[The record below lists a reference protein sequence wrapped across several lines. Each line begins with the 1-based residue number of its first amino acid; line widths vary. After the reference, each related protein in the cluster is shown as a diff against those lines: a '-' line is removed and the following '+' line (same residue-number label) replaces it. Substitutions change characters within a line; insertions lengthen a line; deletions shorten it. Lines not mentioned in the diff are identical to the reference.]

1 MKLKTAVLLLQILAV
16 SSLIPPGLGN
26 VALRK
31 EATQSDTAY
40 GGPASLAVDGNR
52 SPIYGQKS
60 CTHTSNRANPWWRVD
75 LLKPYKIFS
84 VTITNR
90 KDCCASRINGAQI
103 RIGNSLENNGNNN
116 PLCSTV
122 PSISPGPS
130 QTFKCSGPMVGRYVN
145 VYIPRREFLTL
156 CEVEVNGEEADDG
169 NVALRKE
176 ATQSDT
182 AYGGPA
188 SLAVDGNRSP
198 IYGQKSCTH
207 TSNRANPWWRV
218 DLLKPYKIFSVTITN
233 RKDCCA
239 SRINGA
245 QIRIGNSLENNGNNN
260 PLCSTVPSI
269 GPGPSQTFKCS
280 GPMVGRYVNVYIPR
294 REFLTLCEVEVN
306 GEEANELPDYGNVA
320 LRKEATQSDTA
331 YGGPASLAVDGNRSP
346 IYGQKSCT
354 HTSNRANPWWRVDLL
369 KPHKIFS
376 VTITNRKDC
385 CASRIN
391 GAQIRIGNSLENNG
405 NNNPLCSTVPS
416 ISPGPSQTF
425 KCSGPMV
432 GRYVN
437 VYIPR
442 REFLTL
448 CEVEVNGEE
457 ANELPDYEEEDQ
469 C

>member
-1 MKLKTAVLLLQILAV
+1 PTQGIIQPTQGLIQPTQGLIQPTQGLLQPTQGLIQPTQGLIQPTQGIIQPGSCARKVSKKAMKLKTAIRLLQILAIA
-16 SSLIPPGLGN
+16 SLISPGLG
-26 VALRK
+26 
-31 EATQSDTAY
+31 
-40 GGPASLAVDGNR
+40 
-52 SPIYGQKS
+52 
-60 CTHTSNRANPWWRVD
+60 
-75 LLKPYKIFS
+75 
-84 VTITNR
+84 
-90 KDCCASRINGAQI
+90 
-103 RIGNSLENNGNNN
+103 
-116 PLCSTV
+116 
-122 PSISPGPS
+122 PGLS
-130 QTFKCSGPMVGRYVN
+130 QTFKCSGPMEGRYVN
-145 VYIPRREFLTL
+145 VYIPRREYLTL

-198 IYGQKSCTH
+198 VYGQKSCTH

-218 DLLKPYKIFSVTITN
+218 DLLKPHRIFSVTITN

-269 GPGPSQTFKCS
+269 GPGLSQTFKCS
-280 GPMVGRYVNVYIPR
+280 GPMEGRYVNVYIPR
-294 REFLTLCEVEVN
+294 REYLTLCEVEVN
-306 GEEANELPDYGNVA
+306 GEEADDGNVA

-346 IYGQKSCT
+346 VYGQKSCT

-369 KPHKIFS
+369 KPHRIFS

-405 NNNPLCSTVPS
+405 NNNPL
-416 ISPGPSQTF
+416 
-425 KCSGPMV
+425 
-432 GRYVN
+432 
-437 VYIPR
+437 R
-442 REFLTL
+442 RRPVLRGNRCRICFAN
-448 CEVEVNGEE
+448 EVNQMRIMEVQYLGVWF
-457 ANELPDYEEEDQ
+457 
-469 C
+469 